1 MSMRSST
8 TMPTEETA
16 TGSSEGT
23 AARAAGVAQEHAG
36 AAVDAAK
43 QEAAQV
49 AASAKEHARSV
60 VESTGKELRT
70 KGREQT
76 DRLSSSLGNAS
87 QELRRMADA
96 SEGDSTIGGVVR
108 SLADGAQRAAR
119 RLDEGGPEGLL
130 DDLRRMGREH
140 PMRFLAIAAGAGF
153 AAARVVRSTDTEA
166 IKSQVQGGQQAS
178 GELPAP
184 GSISGQ
190 VTSTSGLTG
199 TGAGPVGA
207 PTTPLPGPAGTA
219 CPADDLSGRGPGA

>member
-1 MSMRSST
+1 MRSST
-8 TMPTEETA
+8 TMPTEEA
-16 TGSSEGT
+16 STGSSEGT
-23 AARAAGVAQEHAG
+23 ASRAAGVAQEHAG

-60 VESTGKELRT
+60 VESTSQELRT

-76 DRLSSSLGNAS
+76 DRLSSSLGSAS
-87 QELRRMADA
+87 EELRRMADA
-96 SEGDSTIGGVVR
+96 SERDSTIGGVVR
-108 SLADGAQRAAR
+108 SLADGAQRAAS

-166 IKSQVQGGQQAS
+166 IKSQVQGGQQAPA
-178 GELPAP
+178 ELPAP

-199 TGAGPVGA
+199 TVADPVGA
-207 PTTPLPGPAGTA
+207 PTTPLPGPAGMA
-219 CPADDLSGRGPGA
+219 YPADDLSGRGPGA